1 MSTIAPDQAPVPT
14 PQPDS
19 SGAESTTPSSPLAVS
34 SLVLGLVSI
43 LAGWTFLAPLAG
55 LITGILALGRE
66 PQARTMA
73 LWGIVLN
80 AVMLAGAVIVV
91 LVALGFGLALLPF
104 AFVF

>member
-1 MSTIAPDQAPVPT
+1 MSTIAPDQAPVST

-19 SGAESTTPSSPLAVS
+19 SGAESTTPNSPLAVS

-104 AFVF
+104 AFIF

>member
-1 MSTIAPDQAPVPT
+1 MSTIAPDQAPVSV
-14 PQPDS
+14 PQPAPA
-19 SGAESTTPSSPLAVS
+19 GPQTAVPSSPLAVS

-43 LAGWTFLAPLAG
+43 LAGWTFVAPLAG

-73 LWGIVLN
+73 LWGVVLN
-80 AVMLAGAVIVV
+80 AVMLAGTLIVV

-104 AFVF
+104 AFVI

>member
-1 MSTIAPDQAPVPT
+1 MSTIAPDQAPVSF
-14 PQPDS
+14 PQP
-19 SGAESTTPSSPLAVS
+19 APTAPQAAAPSSPLAVS

-43 LAGWTFLAPLAG
+43 LVGWTFLAPLAG

-91 LVALGFGLALLPF
+91 LLALGFGLALLPF

>member
-1 MSTIAPDQAPVPT
+1 MSTIAPDQAPVSTTQAAP
-14 PQPDS
+14 
-19 SGAESTTPSSPLAVS
+19 SGAAPSGPNSPLAVS

-80 AVMLAGAVIVV
+80 AVMLAGAV
-91 LVALGFGLALLPF
+91 LVAIIALGFGLALLPF
-104 AFVF
+104 TFIF

>member
-1 MSTIAPDQAPVPT
+1 MSTIAPDQAPVST
-14 PQPDS
+14 PQPAP
-19 SGAESTTPSSPLAVS
+19 SGETPIAPNSPLAVS

-80 AVMLAGAVIVV
+80 AVMLAGAI
-91 LVALGFGLALLPF
+91 LVAIIALGFGLALLPF
-104 AFVF
+104 AFIF

>member
-1 MSTIAPDQAPVPT
+1 MSTIAPDQAPVSF
-14 PQPDS
+14 PQPAPT
-19 SGAESTTPSSPLAVS
+19 GPQATAPSSPLAVS

-73 LWGIVLN
+73 LWGIALN

-91 LVALGFGLALLPF
+91 LLALGFGLALLPF